1 MELQTTMQ
9 THRVGAVTTGVSM
22 IAFGV
27 MFLLRTCFH
36 IVSYEII
43 FKCWPLVLIG
53 LGIELILSNAMDKK
67 FIYDKGAIVLLILV
81 AFFAMGMAGADLC
94 FSYIEPHIR

>member
-1 MELQTTMQ
+1 MELQTTIR
-9 THRVGAVTTGVSM
+9 THRVGAVTTGVS
-22 IAFGV
+22 

-36 IVSYEII
+36 IVSYENI

-94 FSYIEPHIR
+94 FSYIEPHMM

>member
-1 MELQTTMQ
+1 MELQTTIR

-22 IAFGV
+22 IVFGV
-27 MFLLRTCFH
+27 MFLLHTCFR

-94 FSYIEPHIR
+94 FSYIEPHMM